1 MKTPSLIDRMSIEAL
16 DKLESYTKVYP
27 NSGNALM
34 LELSKIEYWTNLTYE
49 YICVLND
56 ALDCGYRP
64 AQIDNLFNKQ

>member
-34 LELSKIEYWTNLTYE
+34 LELSKIEYWTNLTMSIY
-49 YICVLND
+49 V
-56 ALDCGYRP
+56 
-64 AQIDNLFNKQ
+64 F